1 MSFIPLSDTRG
12 WGKIHK
18 QACGI
23 ISRSRSAPQIQIS
36 NHVPR
41 FGIIFHY
48 IKCLCWAFHS
58 HPHTQTHGLTTL
70 FIAPQQ
76 SINSC
81 ARKSRSQSPQ
91 SSSSTSLLCTPNIE
105 KFDRLMNKSLS
116 TWVILLVRLEC
127 DFWSA
132 VAVVVGVEGAEKVG
146 SSRSSKEPKHFDFL
160 FLWFMDIKN
169 RRINVFL
176 CWYVWS
182 FATASNGAL
191 IWTERVERLSPK
203 ALLKKALFEHRL
215 GACAHERV
223 SNDEFYIR

>member
-1 MSFIPLSDTRG
+1 MCSAESLTITAIFFIHLT
-12 WGKIHK
+12 
-18 QACGI
+18 
-23 ISRSRSAPQIQIS
+23 
-36 NHVPR
+36 
-41 FGIIFHY
+41 FM
-48 IKCLCWAFHS
+48 
-58 HPHTQTHGLTTL
+58 HP
-70 FIAPQQ
+70 
-76 SINSC
+76 
-81 ARKSRSQSPQ
+81 
-91 SSSSTSLLCTPNIE
+91 
-105 KFDRLMNKSLS
+105 KFDRLMNKFLS

-132 VAVVVGVEGAEKVG
+132 VAVVVGIERAEKVG

-182 FATASNGAL
+182 FATAFNEAL

-215 GACAHERV
+215 GACAHESV